1 MQIIIPM
8 SGIGQ
13 RFLDAGYLSPKP
25 LIKVDGK
32 PMIEHVVRMFPGE
45 KNFIFVC
52 NEEHL
57 KTTNLRSI
65 LKRIA
70 PEGKI
75 FSIPVHKKG
84 PVFAVRA
91 IEDMIFDDGEVIV
104 NYCDFSKMWDYCDF
118 LKRVRCRKADGAIT
132 AYRGFHPHMLSSPNY
147 AFIKENAMWLIE
159 IREKQPFTENKIE
172 EYASDGTYYFKCGK
186 YVKKYFKRLME
197 KNIHTNG
204 EYYVS
209 MVYNLMKQDGLKIA
223 IYEIERM
230 LQWGTP
236 EDLREYQQYSDYF
249 KKRLTIQRNIKPLKK
264 SLTVVL
270 LAGHGKRFMDM
281 GYAYPKPLISIE
293 NKSMVM
299 QAVQCLPRTE
309 SYTFSCLSEHL
320 KCFPLAQE
328 IKKEYPLAKI
338 VKFDRVT
345 EGQACTCELAL
356 KNEDPESP
364 LLIASC
370 DNGLL
375 WDRDRF
381 LRLVKDKS
389 VDAIVWTFRHRSFA
403 QRNPHM
409 YGWVKVDSRGCVRGV
424 SVKKSIS
431 SDPFNDH
438 VIMGIFYFRKV
449 KYFLE
454 SVSKMYKKNKRV
466 NNEFYIDSCIGE
478 LLDEGR
484 KVRVFEID
492 DFVGWGTPDDL
503 KTYEY
508 WQEFFNQCS

>member
-13 RFLDAGYLSPKP
+13 RFLDSGYLNPKP

-32 PMIEHVVRMFPGE
+32 PMIEHVVHLFPGE

-57 KTTNLRSI
+57 RTTDLKSI
-65 LKRIA
+65 LNRIA

-84 PVFAVRA
+84 PVFAVKA
-91 IEDMIFDDGEVIV
+91 VEEMILDEEEVIV
-104 NYCDFSKMWDYCDF
+104 NYCDFSKKWDYCDF
-118 LKRVRCRKADGAIT
+118 LKNVRFREADGAIT
-132 AYRGFHPHMLSSPNY
+132 AYRGFHPHMLASPNY
-147 AFIKENAMWLIE
+147 AFIKESSEWLIE
-159 IREKQPFTENKIE
+159 IREKQSFVRNKMNQ
-172 EYASDGTYYFKCGK
+172 YASDGTYYFKYGK
-186 YVKKYFKRLME
+186 FVKKYFQRLME
-197 KNIHTNG
+197 RNIHTNG

-209 MVYNLMKQDGLKIA
+209 MVYNLMRQDGLKIA

-249 KKRLTIQRNIKPLKK
+249 KKRLLIQKNIKPLKK

-270 LAGHGKRFMDM
+270 LAGHGKRFVDA
-281 GYAYPKPLISIE
+281 GHACPKPLISIE
-293 NKSMVM
+293 NRPMVM
-299 QAVQCLPRTE
+299 QAVKCLPRTE
-309 SYTFSCLSEHL
+309 KYIFSCLSKHIN
-320 KCFPLAQE
+320 CFPLVQE
-328 IKKEYPLAKI
+328 IRKEYPSAKI

-356 KNEDPESP
+356 RSENLGSP
-364 LLIASC
+364 LLVASC

-381 LRLVKDKS
+381 LRLVKDQS
-389 VDAIVWTFRHRSFA
+389 VDAVVWTFRHRSFV
-403 QRNPHM
+403 QRNPDM
-409 YGWVKVDSRGCVRGV
+409 YGWVKVDSKGCVRGV

-438 VIMGIFYFRKV
+438 VIMGIFYFKKT

-454 SVSKMYKKNKRV
+454 AASKMHKKNTRV

-478 LLDEGR
+478 LLDDGR
-484 KVRVFEID
+484 KVKIFEIK

-508 WQEFFNQCS
+508 WQEFFDQHS